1 MKKKLQHTECP
12 QQTAQGALAA
22 AAPET
27 PLPAQVAKADAT
39 QPPLPPRG
47 TDAAPPAPLSLAAGA
62 SDLAGAGGP
71 ARATPPS
78 HDPEKPLEITLAG
91 QRYQRWCIRT
101 HLVTAQD
108 DLAQLVRQ
116 YALPWLRAGDILF
129 ITEKAVACTQ
139 GRAIPL
145 ADIRPR
151 PLARFLSRFVLRTP
165 YGIGLAMPQTMECA
179 LRECGTPRILLA
191 ATVSAVGK
199 LLGRRGWFYRVAGEQ
214 ARSIDGPCD
223 CTIPPYNRCVVLGPL
238 HADAVA
244 AQLAAI
250 THTAVAITD
259 INDLGGNIMGLAD
272 CALTRAQLCAIL
284 RDNPLGQGCQCTPM
298 GIIRRVDRV
307 EDRTD
312 MAEDRAAPTRPAQ
325 TPPAQ
330 TPPEQTRPA

>member
-1 MKKKLQHTECP
+1 MKKKLQNTAYP
-12 QQTAQGALAA
+12 QQTPQGALADA
-22 AAPET
+22 MQPLSKGTDAAPET
-27 PLPAQVAKADAT
+27 PLPAQARETDAMP
-39 QPPLPPRG
+39 PPLSAG
-47 TDAAPPAPLSLAAGA
+47 ECEPAGQ
-62 SDLAGAGGP
+62 GGP
-71 ARATPPS
+71 APTPPT
-78 HDPEKPLEITLAG
+78 HDPEKPLEMTLAG

-101 HLVTAQD
+101 HLVTARD
-108 DLAQLVRQ
+108 DPAQLVRR

-179 LRECGTPRILLA
+179 LQECGTPRILLA
-191 ATVSAVGK
+191 AAVSAVGK

-244 AQLAAI
+244 ARLAAI

-272 CALTRAQLCAIL
+272 CPLTRAQLCAIL
-284 RDNPLGQGCQCTPM
+284 WDNPLGQGCQCTPM
-298 GIIRRVDRV
+298 GIIRRVGTV
-307 EDRTD
+307 ED
-312 MAEDRAAPTRPAQ
+312 RPAQ
-325 TPPAQ
+325 TPQ
-330 TPPEQTRPA
+330 EQTRPA